1 MSQPRIIFMGTP
13 EFAVPTL
20 RALLAAA
27 YDVAAVYSQPPRPAG
42 RGKRNRPSPV
52 QQLAEASGLEVR
64 TPVSLKDPEIQ
75 ARFRDSGA
83 AAAVVV
89 AYGLILPP
97 AILTAMPMGCF
108 NLHASLLPRWRG
120 AAPIQRAIM
129 AGDRVTG
136 VCAMRMD
143 QGLDTGPV
151 LLRREAAIGPTTT
164 AGELHDELAELGAPL
179 MVEALRGVAAGTLA
193 AVPQAEDGATY
204 AGKIDKSEA
213 RIDFS
218 RPAAELDC
226 LIRGLSPFPGAWCE
240 LAGQRVK
247 VLLARPEAGQG
258 AAGEIL
264 DDGLLVACGD
274 GALRLVRLQR
284 AGKAAMSAEAFLRG
298 NPVAP
303 GDRLG

>member
-97 AILTAMPMGCF
+97 AILTA
-108 NLHASLLPRWRG
+108 
-120 AAPIQRAIM
+120 
-129 AGDRVTG
+129 
-136 VCAMRMD
+136 
-143 QGLDTGPV
+143 
-151 LLRREAAIGPTTT
+151 
-164 AGELHDELAELGAPL
+164 
-179 MVEALRGVAAGTLA
+179 
-193 AVPQAEDGATY
+193 
-204 AGKIDKSEA
+204 
-213 RIDFS
+213 
-218 RPAAELDC
+218 
-226 LIRGLSPFPGAWCE
+226 
-240 LAGQRVK
+240 
-247 VLLARPEAGQG
+247 
-258 AAGEIL
+258 
-264 DDGLLVACGD
+264 
-274 GALRLVRLQR
+274 
-284 AGKAAMSAEAFLRG
+284 
-298 NPVAP
+298 
-303 GDRLG
+303 